1 MYVKFVPV
9 RFLLHHRIFY
19 VHQVNEEGP
28 ADCIIWKKSSIAYK
42 KQAAELDGTNVLM
55 ICTLKAKEYINFTL
69 HQINKTFNSFL
80 SVCMEMIVRTR
91 VNVQVI

>member
-9 RFLLHHRIFY
+9 RFLLYHSIFNHRIFY

-28 ADCIIWKKSSIAYK
+28 ADCVIWKKSSTVYK

-55 ICTLKAKEYINFTL
+55 LMYTESKRIN
-69 HQINKTFNSFL
+69 
-80 SVCMEMIVRTR
+80 
-91 VNVQVI
+91 

>member
-9 RFLLHHRIFY
+9 RFLLYHRIFYHRIFY

-28 ADCIIWKKSSIAYK
+28 ADCVIWKKSSTVYK

-55 ICTLKAKEYINFTL
+55 LMYTESKRIN
-69 HQINKTFNSFL
+69 
-80 SVCMEMIVRTR
+80 
-91 VNVQVI
+91 